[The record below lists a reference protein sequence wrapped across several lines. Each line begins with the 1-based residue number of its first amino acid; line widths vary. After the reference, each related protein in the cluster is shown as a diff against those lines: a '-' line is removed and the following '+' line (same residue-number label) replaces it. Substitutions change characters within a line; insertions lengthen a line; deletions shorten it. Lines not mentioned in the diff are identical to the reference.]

1 MTAESALATS
11 NDALAEAQAALAAAE
26 REARRGERAME
37 GLSGAGVRLREAEER
52 AEKAEWVGE
61 LGVKR
66 CVISWRIFWYSF
78 HGMAM
83 GIG

>member
-52 AEKAEWVGE
+52 AEKAEWVDISGTQ
-61 LGVKR
+61 R
-66 CVISWRIFWYSF
+66 CAGSWRSFWWSF
-78 HGMAM
+78 RKV
-83 GIG
+83 